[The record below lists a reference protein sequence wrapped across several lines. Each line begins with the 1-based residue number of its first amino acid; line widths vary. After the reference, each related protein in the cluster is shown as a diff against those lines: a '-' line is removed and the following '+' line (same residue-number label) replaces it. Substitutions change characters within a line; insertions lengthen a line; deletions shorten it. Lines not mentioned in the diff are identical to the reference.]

1 MVQSQF
7 TKTAE
12 LTSVPLFLLL
22 LPPPPPPPL
31 PLPPPLFH
39 QFRLPAHV
47 QGGDTITVVAPTGER
62 MEVTVPVG
70 AGGGA
75 TIQVSY

>member
-12 LTSVPLFLLL
+12 LTSVPLFLVPLFLLL
-22 LPPPPPPPL
+22 LP
-31 PLPPPLFH
+31 PPPLFH